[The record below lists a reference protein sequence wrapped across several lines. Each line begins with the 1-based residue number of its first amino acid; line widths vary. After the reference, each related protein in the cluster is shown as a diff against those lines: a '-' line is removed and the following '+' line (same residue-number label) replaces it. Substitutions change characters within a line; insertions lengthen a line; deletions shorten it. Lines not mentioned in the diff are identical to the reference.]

1 MNTLKQ
7 RVLLVMLALGGGF
20 IVSAQGTQITNAGP
34 VLAVVQG
41 DTATLGA
48 QFFDVNGNAG
58 VSMCA
63 LHVASGQ
70 SVGQFVRDDASG
82 ELQWTCDTSTLPAGS
97 SAMQLMATTVAGAS
111 TVVNFTLQVNEAS
124 SVQKWR
130 QAYFGSSQDV
140 GAALDN
146 ADPDGDGL
154 SNRAEYAFGLNPKVG
169 SADVGSRV
177 ESGAEAGGKMRA
189 IFRRRSDYLTTG
201 LSYIYEFS
209 DDLQTWEASGVVPEI
224 LTDDGTMQSLTLE
237 FPVMSSSGQPSR
249 FFRTRLP

>member
-1 MNTLKQ
+1 MNTQRLKALL
-7 RVLLVMLALGGGF
+7 VLLAFSSGLMQQAR
-20 IVSAQGTQITNAGP
+20 ATQITNAGP
-34 VLAVVQG
+34 RLSVVQG
-41 DTATLGA
+41 DTATFSA

-70 SVGQFVRDDASG
+70 SMGQIARDDSSG
-82 ELQWTCDTSTLPAGS
+82 ELQWTCDTSALPAGDN
-97 SAMQLMATTVAGAS
+97 AMQLLATTPAGAR
-111 TVVNFTLQVNEAS
+111 TVVSFTLQVSAAS

-130 QAYFGSSQDV
+130 QTYFGSSQDA
-140 GAALDN
+140 GAALDS

-154 SNRAEYAFGLNPKVG
+154 NNLAEYAFGLNPKVG
-169 SADVGSRV
+169 SSDTGSRV
-177 ESGAEAGGKMRA
+177 DFTGDVDGKMRA

-209 DDLQTWEASGVVPEI
+209 NDLQTWEASGMAPQI
-224 LTDDGTMQSLTLE
+224 LSDDGTMQSLTLE
-237 FPVMSSSGQPSR
+237 FPVLSNGQPSR